1 MSAHILPRL
10 LAVAALFGVPGFT
23 GVAMAEEGGV
33 PLKKVEWSFD
43 GPLGHYDRASL
54 QRGFQVYKE
63 VCASCH
69 TLHYI
74 SFRNLA
80 DPGGPGFSLP
90 EVKAIAA
97 AYQKDILDDTGQPK
111 QVPRTPADGF
121 PDPFP
126 NEQAAR
132 ASNGGALPPDL
143 SLITHA
149 REGGPDYIH
158 SLLTGYKDPAP
169 ADVQMR
175 PGMSYN
181 DYFPGHQIGMP
192 FQLTEGRV
200 TYADGTP
207 NTSDQMA
214 KDVVT
219 FLEWAA
225 DPKME
230 ERKRLG
236 LNVMSVLAALSILL
250 FWSYRR
256 IWHGK
261 H

>member
-1 MSAHILPRL
+1 MSAHILARL
-10 LAVAALFGVPGFT
+10 LAAAVMVPALAAP
-23 GVAMAEEGGV
+23 VLASEDKA
-33 PLKKVEWSFD
+33 PPKKIEWSFE
-43 GPLGHYDRASL
+43 GPLGTFERPAL
-54 QRGFQVYKE
+54 QRGFQVFKE
-63 VCASCH
+63 VCTSCH
-69 TLHYI
+69 TMHYVN
-74 SFRNLA
+74 FRNLA
-80 DPGGPGFSLP
+80 DPGGPGFSP
-90 EVKAIAA
+90 AEVKAIAA
-97 AYQKDILDDTGQPK
+97 AYQKDVLDDTGQPK

-121 PDPFP
+121 PDPFA

-149 REGGPDYIH
+149 REGGPNYIF
-158 SLLTGYKDPAP
+158 SLLTGYKEAP
-169 ADVQMR
+169 AGVEMR

-181 DYFPGHQIGMP
+181 EYFSGHQIGMP
-192 FQLTEGRV
+192 FQLAEGRV
-200 TYADGTP
+200 TYADGTAA
-207 NTSDQMA
+207 TSAQMA
-214 KDVVT
+214 HDVVT

-236 LNVMSVLAALSILL
+236 LNVLTFLAGLSILL

-256 IWHGK
+256 VWHGK

>member
-1 MSAHILPRL
+1 MSAHILSRL
-10 LAVAALFGVPGFT
+10 LAVALMVPALAGS
-23 GVAMAEEGGV
+23 ALAAEEHQ
-33 PLKKVEWSFD
+33 PLKKVEWTFD
-43 GPLGHYDRASL
+43 GPLGTYDRASL

-80 DPGGPGFSLP
+80 DRGGPGFSAA
-90 EVKAIAA
+90 EVKAIAG
-97 AYQKDILDDTGQPK
+97 AYQKDALDDTGQPK
-111 QVPRTPADGF
+111 QVPRTPSDGF

-126 NEQAAR
+126 NEPAAR

-149 REGGPDYIH
+149 REGGADYVH
-158 SLLTGYKDPAP
+158 SLLTGYKEPPAG
-169 ADVQMR
+169 VEMR

-181 DYFPGHQIGMP
+181 DYFSGHQIGMP

-200 TYADGTP
+200 TYSDGTQAS
-207 NTSDQMA
+207 SDQMA

-236 LNVMSVLAALSILL
+236 LNVMTYLVGLSLLL
-250 FWSYRR
+250 FWAYRKV
-256 IWHGK
+256 WHGK

>member
-10 LAVAALFGVPGFT
+10 LAAALL
-23 GVAMAEEGGV
+23 AMPVLAGSAFAAEEKT
-33 PLKKVEWSFD
+33 PLKKVEWSFE
-43 GPLGHYDRASL
+43 GPLGTFDRPSL
-54 QRGFQVYKE
+54 QRGFQVFKE
-63 VCASCH
+63 VCTSCH
-69 TLHYI
+69 TLHYVN
-74 SFRNLA
+74 FRNLA
-80 DPGGPGFSLP
+80 DRGGPGFSAA

-97 AYQKDILDDTGQPK
+97 AYQKDVLDDTGQPK

-121 PDPFP
+121 PDPFA

-149 REGGPDYIH
+149 RPGGPDYVH
-158 SLLTGYKDPAP
+158 SLLTGYKDPPP

-181 DYFPGHQIGMP
+181 EYFPTHQIGMP

-207 NTSDQMA
+207 ATSDQMA

-236 LNVMSVLAALSILL
+236 LNVLTFLVGLSVLL
-250 FWSYRR
+250 FLSYRK

>member
-10 LAVAALFGVPGFT
+10 LAAAALFALPAF
-23 GVAMAEEGGV
+23 ADPALAEEGAV
-33 PLKKVEWSFD
+33 PLKTVAWSFD
-43 GPLGHYDRASL
+43 GPLGTFDRPSL
-54 QRGFQVYKE
+54 QRGFQVFKE
-63 VCASCH
+63 VCSSCH

-74 SFRNLA
+74 AFRNLA
-80 DPGGPGFSLP
+80 DPGGPGFSTA

-97 AYQKDILDDTGQPK
+97 AYQKDVLDDTGQPK

-126 NEQAAR
+126 NEPAAR
-132 ASNGGALPPDL
+132 AANGGALPPDL

-158 SLLTGYKDPAP
+158 SLLTGYKDAP
-169 ADVQMR
+169 PDIQMR
-175 PGMSYN
+175 PGMNYN
-181 DYFPGHQIGMP
+181 EYFAGHQIGMP
-192 FQLTEGRV
+192 FQLADGRV
-200 TYADGTP
+200 TYGDGTAA
-207 NTSDQMA
+207 TSDQM
-214 KDVVT
+214 
-219 FLEWAA
+219 
-225 DPKME
+225 ME

-236 LNVMSVLAALSILL
+236 LNVMVVLSGLAILL

-256 IWHGK
+256 LWHDK

>member
-1 MSAHILPRL
+1 
-10 LAVAALFGVPGFT
+10 
-23 GVAMAEEGGV
+23 
-33 PLKKVEWSFD
+33 
-43 GPLGHYDRASL
+43 
-54 QRGFQVYKE
+54 
-63 VCASCH
+63 
-69 TLHYI
+69 
-74 SFRNLA
+74 
-80 DPGGPGFSLP
+80 
-90 EVKAIAA
+90 
-97 AYQKDILDDTGQPK
+97 
-111 QVPRTPADGF
+111 
-121 PDPFP
+121 
-126 NEQAAR
+126 
-132 ASNGGALPPDL
+132 
-143 SLITHA
+143 
-149 REGGPDYIH
+149 
-158 SLLTGYKDPAP
+158 
-169 ADVQMR
+169 MR

-181 DYFPGHQIGMP
+181 EYFAGHQIGMP

-200 TYADGTP
+200 TYADGMS